1 MLNRRARLRFFSRKK
16 PTHQKAA
23 WWVHAIVQWHSQCVG
38 WSGFLD
44 GFDCI
49 DGWQPKGSG
58 KCIPI
63 EASGGSGLKFLL
75 VCPRSQLV
83 DEGFGSAVDMAL
95 QSSFALFLGSSAFSI
110 FDSAFHGQWHICRVR
125 RQAPCSGKCACLGN
139 HTRKISTVE
148 VVTTLGLLAGSK
160 MVLDRDCAMQK

>member
-1 MLNRRARLRFFSRKK
+1 MLNRRTRLRFFCRKRT
-16 PTHQKAA
+16 THQKAA

-58 KCIPI
+58 KSIPSFQWI
-63 EASGGSGLKFLL
+63 EVPFDLPKKSTSWRRIW
-75 VCPRSQLV
+75 VSRRH
-83 DEGFGSAVDMAL
+83 GSAIQFCVVFGKL
-95 QSSFALFLGSSAFSI
+95 CF
-110 FDSAFHGQWHICRVR
+110 FDFWFNISWPVAYLSRVR

-139 HTRKISTVE
+139 HTRKIP
-148 VVTTLGLLAGSK
+148 LLK
-160 MVLDRDCAMQK
+160 L

>member
-1 MLNRRARLRFFSRKK
+1 MLNRRARLRFFCRKTT
-16 PTHQKAA
+16 THQKAA
-23 WWVHAIVQWHSQCVG
+23 WWVHAIVQWHSQCEG

-63 EASGGSGLKFLL
+63 EAFGGLKFLL
-75 VCPRSQLV
+75 ICPRSQLV

-95 QSSFALFLGSSAFSI
+95 QFFFVLFLGSSAFSI
-110 FDSAFHGQWHICRVR
+110 FDH
-125 RQAPCSGKCACLGN
+125 GKCACLGN
-139 HTRKISTVE
+139 HTHKISTVE
-148 VVTTLGLLAGSK
+148 VVKAMCQKSSTANATAQKAQLW
-160 MVLDRDCAMQK
+160 DC